1 MSRLDDQLERHL
13 TQIAGR
19 ATPSPTAWE
28 TIQSRIATEAPH
40 PEMEITMLSDADPN
54 PRTRWPLM
62 AGAAAVLV
70 LVVGGIVLLNR
81 DDDGNAPADTRPT
94 PVTTVDTVD
103 TTIDTTQLTTP
114 ATTDVTDT
122 SPATTE
128 VPADAVAPPLSYDP
142 TVALPGGDENPFDL
156 VFDGTDLWT
165 ANIGSANLT
174 RIDPVTGDA
183 TNVAL
188 PDGAEGPQVIAFDGD
203 ELWVSNPSISSVTR
217 FDPATG

>member
-81 DDDGNAPADTRPT
+81 DGGGNAPADTRPT

-103 TTIDTTQLTTP
+103 TTIDTTQVTTP

-128 VPADAVAPPLSYDP
+128 VPADATVTLPTGAQSPLE
-142 TVALPGGDENPFDL
+142 LI
-156 VFDGTDLWT
+156 FDGRYIW
-165 ANIGSANLT
+165 SANFDSSDVT
-174 RIDPVTGDA
+174 RIAAVA
-183 TNVAL
+183 T
-188 PDGAEGPQVIAFDGD
+188 
-203 ELWVSNPSISSVTR
+203 
-217 FDPATG
+217 